1 MLTQK
6 AYDGSADQLWTLEVV
21 GGEWEFPEDT
31 EKPDDPKPGLEA
43 KTETQVTPD
52 GNNYTLTT
60 KLLNNVPTGS
70 AVIVAAYKADGTLL
84 NIKTGITASEDITTE
99 FIGIENISYFK
110 IMVWNTLSE
119 MKPVTKAERKD
130 ISLQ

>member
-21 GGEWEFPEDT
+21 GGEWEFPRRYQQ
-31 EKPDDPKPGLEA
+31 DDPKPGLEA

-52 GNNYTLTT
+52 GNNYTYT

-70 AVIVAAYKADGTLL
+70 AVIVAAYKADG
-84 NIKTGITASEDITTE
+84 IA
-99 FIGIENISYFK
+99 
-110 IMVWNTLSE
+110 
-119 MKPVTKAERKD
+119 
-130 ISLQ
+130 

>member
-1 MLTQK
+1 MN
-6 AYDGSADQLWTLEVV
+6 GSS
-21 GGEWEFPEDT
+21 PEDT
-31 EKPDDPKPGLEA
+31 EKPLRFKPGLEA